1 MELSARADAALPI
14 GGSGGLPARYIA
26 AVCAGNALGFYDFL
40 VFSFFAVQISNTIFP
55 KGDETSA
62 LLATLAT
69 FWAGFLTRPI
79 GALVLGRLGD
89 RIGRK
94 PAMMVSLTLTGAAV
108 LAQSLIPSY
117 AAIGVAAPVLILA
130 ARLAVGFGLGGE
142 VGPSTAFLVEAA
154 PVSRRG
160 FYVSLQFAT
169 QNLAV
174 LAAGVAGFVL
184 ANAMSDAALNAYGWR
199 IAFALGAAAVPLA
212 LYIRSSLPET
222 LDVEELHP
230 SPAVAHHAQRSGGW
244 ILRTIAFVLLAT
256 GSIAAY
262 GTIYLTTYAQNT
274 LKMAA
279 DIAFDATIVLGLT
292 AVICD
297 LLAGWLSDRFG
308 RRPVMVAAGAVLVA
322 TIFPAFLYLEATR
335 TLTALI
341 LVSGFLGGLF
351 ELSTTP
357 ALVAITESL
366 PKATRSTALAIVYAL
381 AISMFGGSTQFVIT
395 QLIVVT
401 SNPLAP
407 AWYLTAAQIVWLTAA
422 FMLIESAPARLKAAV
437 ARVQD

>member
-1 MELSARADAALPI
+1 MSTASGVQQAPI
-14 GGSGGLPARYIA
+14 GAGGLPWRYIA

-40 VFSFFAVQISNTIFP
+40 VFSFFAVQIGRTIFP
-55 KGDETSA
+55 QGDDTSA

-69 FWAGFLTRPI
+69 FGAGFLTRPI

-108 LAQSLIPSY
+108 LAQSLVPSY
-117 AAIGVAAPVLILA
+117 SAIGVAAPLLMLA

-154 PVSRRG
+154 PVNRRG

-174 LAAGVAGFVL
+174 LAAGVVGFVL
-184 ANAMSDAALNAYGWR
+184 ANSMTAVALDAYGWR

-212 LYIRSSLPET
+212 LYIRRSLPET
-222 LDVEELHP
+222 LDIEELHP
-230 SPAVAHHAQRSGGW
+230 SPAIAHHAQRAGGW
-244 ILRTIAFVLLAT
+244 PLRAIAFVLLAT

-262 GTIYLTTYAQNT
+262 GAIYLTTYAQNT

-279 DIAFDATIVLGLT
+279 DIAFDATMVLGL
-292 AVICD
+292 VSIVCD
-297 LLAGWLSDRFG
+297 LLAGWLSDTVG
-308 RRPVMVAAGAVLVA
+308 RKPVMIAAGTLLVA
-322 TIFPAFLYLEATR
+322 TVFPAFLYLEATR
-335 TLTALI
+335 TLTSLI
-341 LVSGFLGGLF
+341 LVSGLLGGLF

-381 AISMFGGSTQFVIT
+381 AISVFGGSTQYIIT
-395 QLIVVT
+395 WLIVVT

-407 AWYLTAAQIVWLTAA
+407 AWYLTVAQIIWLAA
-422 FMLIESAPARLKAAV
+422 ALLLIESAPVRLKTATAP
-437 ARVQD
+437 AQ